1 MKTIGLDFGTTNSTI
16 SYYDTESKSL
26 ENFKFGARQIEYI
39 PTIVSY
45 KGREISIGDAAKDN
59 LTSKSFDTYEHF
71 KLRLGKDADTAIENK
86 SKNPKEVA
94 RDFIKNLLELFK
106 KDQKIDKID
115 HLVMTVPAAWDK
127 EDSNRIAKEN
137 IKEIYKELRY
147 GEDEIQL
154 ESEPVAAATYFC
166 WAYED
171 NRDINP
177 QGKKYK
183 GFITVID
190 YGGGTLDITLCEAC
204 DNDKIRVLE
213 SFGFGEYNETNGCA
227 GVAFDNAVIE
237 KLIRDNDLQVPK
249 DSSKFIKFRN
259 RFEEKKILKCD
270 EITGYLKSYYDDPNI
285 VEGDVLFP
293 LEYEDDKEIDVCCKD
308 LDQCFSKVNAPKLKG
323 SLEQIRQY
331 FQAHKIDSSAQENF
345 KVLLVGGFSN
355 FFAVEKEVRNFFGA
369 KTEYIDKRFEQPFSE
384 RNKTLAIS
392 RGAAL
397 IAAKWTYIEHTCTYS
412 YGYIT
417 YALGK
422 SDRYEP
428 VYNPIIEKGT
438 DLKELNKPVF
448 ADRKER
454 VKHKGGK
461 LWIFIDDGRPDNKGR
476 SEPIPLDES
485 VKELFPNVDGN
496 DTDKWYQIG
505 FSVDKDTIP
514 SIHIRDKHGL
524 EHTTSLNKLIEKI
537 GIGG

>member
-1 MKTIGLDFGTTNSTI
+1 MKIIGLDFGTTNSTI
-16 SYYDTESKSL
+16 SYYNTESKAL

-45 KGREISIGDAAKDN
+45 KGRDISIGDAAKKN
-59 LTSKSFDTYEHF
+59 LTSKNFETYEHF
-71 KLRLGKDADTAIENK
+71 KLRLGKNADEKIENK
-86 SKNPKEVA
+86 SKTPIEVT
-94 RDFIKNLLELFK
+94 RDFIRNLFDLYK
-106 KDQKIDKID
+106 KDQQINNID
-115 HLVMTVPAAWDK
+115 HLVMTVPATW
-127 EDSNRIAKEN
+127 EREGSNRTAREN
-137 IKEIYKELRY
+137 IKGIYKELNY
-147 GEDEIQL
+147 SEDEIQL

-166 WAYED
+166 WAYEANKD
-171 NRDINP
+171 KNP
-177 QGKKYK
+177 KGKKYK

-190 YGGGTLDITLCEAC
+190 YGGGTLDITLCEAG
-204 DNDKIRVLE
+204 DNDKIRILE

-237 KLIRDNDLQVPK
+237 KLIQDNDLPVPK
-249 DSSKFIKFRN
+249 DSSKFIKLRN
-259 RFEEKKILKCD
+259 GFEESKIIECGRVT
-270 EITGYLKSYYDDPNI
+270 EYLKHYYDDPDT
-285 VEGDVLFP
+285 VEGEVLFS
-293 LEYEDDKEIDVCCKD
+293 LEYDEDREIDVCCKD
-308 LDQCFSKVNAPKLKG
+308 LDLCFNKVNAPKLRG
-323 SLEQIRQY
+323 SLEQIQQY

-355 FFAVEKEVRNFFGA
+355 FYAVEKEVRDFFSSKPG
-369 KTEYIDKRFEQPFSE
+369 YIDKRFEQPFSE

-397 IAAKWTYIEHTCTYS
+397 IAAKWTSIEHTCTYN

-417 YALGK
+417 YALGE
-422 SDRYEP
+422 SDRLVP
-428 VYNPIIEKGT
+428 VYHPIIKKGT

-461 LWIFIDDGRPDNKGR
+461 LWIFTDDGRPNNTGR
-476 SEPIPLDES
+476 SDPMPLDES
-485 VKELFPNVDGN
+485 VKELFPNVDSN

-505 FSVDKDTIP
+505 FSVDKDNIP
-514 SIHIRDKHGL
+514 SIHIRDKRGL